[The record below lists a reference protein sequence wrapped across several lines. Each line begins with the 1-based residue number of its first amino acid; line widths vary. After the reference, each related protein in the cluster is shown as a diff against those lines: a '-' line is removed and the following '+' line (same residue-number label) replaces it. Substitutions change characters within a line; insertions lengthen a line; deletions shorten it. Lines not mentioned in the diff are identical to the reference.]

1 METNTIFQISLVA
14 AYIAGIVALFA
25 PCCISYLFPAYIGNV
40 FKERNTILGMT
51 FVYSLGILT
60 FMLPIVLGARAL
72 STFFFRLHDQM
83 YIFGSFLMIVIA
95 FISLLGLKL
104 PMPQLGIQ
112 IKNKN
117 DVSSTF
123 LLGLVSGITSS
134 CCAPVLLGV
143 ITLSAFSPTLVQ
155 SLLVGV
161 FYVFG
166 MVTPLYIASFFI
178 KDRNILEKPWIKKQV
193 KKVTI
198 GSKEYQ
204 ITVGNVIAFFVFFS
218 AGLAMYILTIMGKT
232 GMSTAQSASAQ
243 YIQSIALSVSAVTS
257 RFFIIDIL
265 FIVVFGFVIY
275 KLIRSHS
282 K

>member
-1 METNTIFQISLVA
+1 
-14 AYIAGIVALFA
+14 
-25 PCCISYLFPAYIGNV
+25 
-40 FKERNTILGMT
+40 
-51 FVYSLGILT
+51 
-60 FMLPIVLGARAL
+60 
-72 STFFFRLHDQM
+72 
-83 YIFGSFLMIVIA
+83 MIMIA

-104 PMPQLGIQ
+104 PMLQLGIR

-143 ITLSAFSPTLVQ
+143 ITLSAFSPTLIQ
-155 SLLVGV
+155 SLLVGI
-161 FYVFG
+161 FYVLG

-178 KDRNILEKPWIKKQV
+178 KDKNILEKPWIKKQV
-193 KKVTI
+193 KTVTI

-204 ITVGNVIAFFVFFS
+204 ITVGNVIAFFVFFT

-232 GMSTAQSASAQ
+232 GMNAAQSESAQ
-243 YIQSIALSVSAVTS
+243 YIQSIALSISAVTS
-257 RFFIIDIL
+257 KFFIIDIL
-265 FIVVFGFVIY
+265 FISVFSFVMY
-275 KLIRSHS
+275 KLIRNYF